1 MMTIV
6 IDGRMYQQSGIGRYL
21 RNLISSLQRIDN
33 KNQYYI
39 LHLREDYDT
48 TVYHNNFK
56 KALADFRWYG
66 LAEQKALPRILNS
79 LKPDL
84 VHFPHFNVPIFY
96 RGEFIVTI
104 HDLIHQHYKIS
115 KASTLDPITYRFK
128 QFGYK
133 KVFEFALKRSTK
145 ILTPTYFVKNQL
157 AREWSVSN
165 DKIEVTYEAVD
176 DEIINLS
183 KRMTKEESLRL
194 IKKVGVNVPYIFY
207 IGNAH
212 PHKNVEGLI
221 RAFRLVGKKQKDL
234 HLVLSGSSHIFW
246 DNIKKQFQDKNIIY
260 TGYVDDETM
269 VALYKNAATFV
280 MPSFEEGFGLPL
292 LEALVC
298 GCPVVASYVGAI
310 REIGNGAVCYFN
322 PKNVDDIAKKIERV
336 IEDMGVRR
344 KLVEKGE
351 QRYKEFSWAR
361 LAKKTRDTY
370 IKVAAT
376 TGDAE

>member
-1 MMTIV
+1 MKIV

-21 RNLISSLQRIDN
+21 RNLISNLQRIDH

-39 LHLREDYDT
+39 LHLKGDYDA
-48 TVYHNNFK
+48 TVYHNNFEK
-56 KALADFRWYG
+56 VLADFRWYG
-66 LAEQKALPRILNS
+66 LAEQKELPRILNS

-96 RGEFIVTI
+96 RGKFIVTI
-104 HDLIHQHYKIS
+104 HDLIHQHHKIS
-115 KASTLDPITYRFK
+115 KASTLDPITYRLK

-133 KVFEFALKRSTK
+133 KVFEFAVERSTK
-145 ILTPTYFVKNQL
+145 ILTPTNFVKNQL
-157 AREWSVSN
+157 INEWFVSK

-183 KRMTKEESLRL
+183 KRITKEESLRL
-194 IKKVGVNVPYIFY
+194 IKKFGANVPYIFY

-221 RAFRLVGKKQKDL
+221 QAFRLVGKKQMDL
-234 HLVLSGSSHIFW
+234 HLVLSGGSHIFW
-246 DNIKKQFQDKNIIY
+246 DGIKKQFQDKNIIY

-292 LEALVC
+292 LEAMVC
-298 GCPVVASYVGAI
+298 GCPVIASDVGAI

-322 PKNVDDIAKKIERV
+322 PKDFDDIAEKIIRV
-336 IEDMGVRR
+336 MGDMGVRR
-344 KLVEKGE
+344 KLVEKGK
-351 QRYKEFSWAR
+351 QRYKEFSWEN
-361 LAKKTRDTY
+361 LAKQTLVVYTR
-370 IKVAAT
+370 I
-376 TGDAE
+376 